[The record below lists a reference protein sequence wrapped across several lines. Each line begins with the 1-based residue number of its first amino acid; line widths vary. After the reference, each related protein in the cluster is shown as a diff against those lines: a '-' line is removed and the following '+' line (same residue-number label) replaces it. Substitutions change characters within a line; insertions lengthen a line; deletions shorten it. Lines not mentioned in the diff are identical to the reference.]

1 MKYRVSQNVK
11 YASVLLVSVLILS
24 GCATLDID
32 EAMGRTANSLEGFTQ
47 AELILKRTGSDN
59 EHADA
64 IVRDL
69 LETPLTQS
77 GAIQLALANSP
88 AFQSKLANNW
98 ASAAQS
104 AQSGRIANPMLALE
118 RMTIG
123 SETELT
129 ALLSFGLLDVF
140 TLPARQRRAQS
151 ELARA
156 QVTLTAD
163 VVSHITEVR
172 QSWVQ
177 AIAAEQRLEYAHQV
191 FDSAEASAELA
202 SRMQLAGN
210 FSRLDR
216 ARQQSFY
223 TDAATAL
230 TTSTHDA
237 LAAREALIRMLGLTA
252 PQIAKLQL
260 PERLP
265 ELPENPRSTQEVGRI
280 ATADRLDVR
289 LAEASL
295 NSAAQAQGLNTIFSY
310 TDIELG
316 ILRQRIED
324 DGERTYGGAYEV
336 EIGLPVFDWGGMKR
350 AAMNAQTLAAAN
362 TLESTLQDAAS
373 TLRENYSAYRT
384 AFDIARFYKIEVLP
398 LQEMIAEENVLR
410 YNGMLIGVFELLADS
425 RRQIGIVQSAINA
438 NEQFW
443 MSDAALQATLIGNP
457 TMASI
462 GAVGG
467 AVADAGAGH

>member
-1 MKYRVSQNVK
+1 MMRTVSQKLK
-11 YASVLLVSVLILS
+11 YASVLSVSTLVLS
-24 GCATLDID
+24 GCATIDID
-32 EAMGRTANSLEGFTQ
+32 AAMGRTVNSLEGFTD
-47 AELILKRTGSDN
+47 AELILKRTRTDN
-59 EHADA
+59 EHANAISAELLDA
-64 IVRDL
+64 
-69 LETPLTQS
+69 PLTQS

-88 AFQSKLANNW
+88 AFQAKLANNW
-98 ASAAQS
+98 AGAAQS

-123 SETELT
+123 SETEIT

-140 TLPARQRRAQS
+140 TLPARQRRAKS

-163 VVSHITEVR
+163 VVSHITDVR
-172 QSWVQ
+172 QSWVK
-177 AIAAEQRLEYAHQV
+177 AIAAEQRLQYAQQV
-191 FDSAEASAELA
+191 FDSSEASAELA
-202 SRMQLAGN
+202 SRMQQAGN

-223 TDAATAL
+223 IDAATAL
-230 TTSTHDA
+230 TIATHDA
-237 LAAREALIRMLGLTA
+237 LASREALIRMLGLSA
-252 PQIAKLQL
+252 LQIEKLQL

-265 ELPENPRSTQEVGRI
+265 RLPENPRTAGEVGHV
-280 ATADRLDVR
+280 ATADRLDIR

-295 NSAAQAQGLNTIFSY
+295 KSAAGAQGLNTIFTY

-316 ILRQRIED
+316 ILRQRIDD
-324 DGERTYGGAYEV
+324 DGERTNGSAYEI
-336 EIGLPVFDWGGMKR
+336 EIGLPVFDWGDMKR
-350 AAMNAQTLAAAN
+350 EAMNAQTLAAAN
-362 TLESTLQDAAS
+362 TLEATLRDAAS

-384 AFDIARFYKIEVLP
+384 AFDVARFYKTDVLP

-425 RRQIGIVQSAINA
+425 RRQIGIVESAINA
-438 NEQFW
+438 DEQFW
-443 MSDAALQATLIGNP
+443 MSDAALQATIIGNP

-467 AVADAGAGH
+467 AAADAGGGH

>member
-1 MKYRVSQNVK
+1 MMGALSQKLK
-11 YASVLLVSVLILS
+11 YAGVLSVSALVLS

-32 EAMGRTANSLEGFTQ
+32 EALGKSTTSLEGFSN
-47 AELILKRTGSDN
+47 AELILKRSRADN
-59 EHADA
+59 EHANA
-64 IVRDL
+64 IVESL
-69 LETPLTQS
+69 LDAPLTQT
-77 GAIQLALANSP
+77 GAIQVALANSP
-88 AFQSKLANNW
+88 SFQAKLANNW

-118 RMTIG
+118 RFEIG

-129 ALLSFGLLDVF
+129 ALLTFGLLDVF
-140 TLPARQRRAQS
+140 TLPARQRRAKS

-156 QVTLTAD
+156 QITLTAD
-163 VVSHITEVR
+163 VVSQITDVR
-172 QSWVQ
+172 QTWIK
-177 AIAAEQRLEYAHQV
+177 AITAEQRLEYAQQV

-202 SRMQLAGN
+202 KRMQEVGN

-230 TTSTHDA
+230 TTSTHDV
-237 LAAREALIRMLGLTA
+237 LAAREALIRILGLSA
-252 PQIAKLQL
+252 EQIERLQL
-260 PERLP
+260 PTRLP
-265 ELPENPRSTQEVGRI
+265 ELPEQPRSAEEVGRV
-280 ATADRLDVR
+280 ATADRLDIQ
-289 LAEASL
+289 LAAASL
-295 NSAAQAQGLNTIFSY
+295 KSAARAQGLNSIFSY
-310 TDIELG
+310 TDIELS
-316 ILRQRIED
+316 ILRQRIDE
-324 DGERTYGGAYEV
+324 DGERTTGDGYEI
-336 EIGLPVFDWGGMKR
+336 EIGLPIFDWGGMKR

-362 TLESTLQDAAS
+362 TLEATLGGAAS
-373 TLRENYSAYRT
+373 TLRESYSAYRT
-384 AFDIARFYKIEVLP
+384 AFDVARFYETEVLP

-425 RRQIGIVQSAINA
+425 RRQIGIVRSTIDA

-462 GAVGG
+462 GAVG
-467 AVADAGAGH
+467 AVADADPGH

>member
-1 MKYRVSQNVK
+1 MGVLSQKLKVL
-11 YASVLLVSVLILS
+11 SVISLSAFVLS

-32 EAMGRTANSLEGFTQ
+32 EALGRSTTSLEGFTD
-47 AELILKRTGSDN
+47 AELILKRTRTDN
-59 EHADA
+59 EHANA
-64 IVRDL
+64 IVDEL
-69 LETPLTQS
+69 LKAPLTQA
-77 GAIQLALANSP
+77 GAIQVALANSP
-88 AFQSKLANNW
+88 SFQAKLASNW

-118 RMTIG
+118 RMEIG

-129 ALLSFGLLDVF
+129 ALLGFGLLDVF
-140 TLPARQRRAQS
+140 TLPARQRRAKS

-163 VVSHITEVR
+163 VVSHITDVR
-172 QSWVQ
+172 QAWVK
-177 AIAAEQRLEYAHQV
+177 AIASEQRLDYAQQV
-191 FDSAEASAELA
+191 FESAEASAELA
-202 SRMQLAGN
+202 KRMQAVGN

-230 TTSTHDA
+230 TTTTHDV
-237 LAAREALIRMLGLTA
+237 LSARESLIRILGLSA
-252 PQIAKLQL
+252 EQIEQLQL

-265 ELPENPRSTQEVGRI
+265 ELPEEPRTTAEVGRV
-280 ATADRLDVR
+280 ATADRLDIQ

-295 NSAAQAQGLNTIFSY
+295 KSAVRAQGLNTAFSY

-316 ILRQRIED
+316 ILRQRIDE
-324 DGERTYGGAYEV
+324 DGERTTGDGYEI

-350 AAMNAQTLAAAN
+350 AAMNAQSLAAAN
-362 TLESTLQDAAS
+362 TLEATLRDAAS
-373 TLRENYSAYRT
+373 TLRESYSAYRT
-384 AFDIARFYKIEVLP
+384 AFDVARFYESEILP

-410 YNGMLIGVFELLADS
+410 YNGMLIGVFELLADA
-425 RRQIGIVQSAINA
+425 RRQVGIVQSAIDA

-443 MSDAALQATLIGNP
+443 MSDAALSATLIGNP
-457 TMASI
+457 TMASV
-462 GAVGG
+462 GAVG
-467 AVADAGAGH
+467 AVADADLGH

>member
-1 MKYRVSQNVK
+1 MMRNVSQKLK
-11 YASVLLVSVLILS
+11 YVSVLSVSALVLS
-24 GCATLDID
+24 SCATLDID
-32 EAMGRTANSLEGFTQ
+32 EAMGRTSSSLEGFTD
-47 AELILKRTGSDN
+47 AELILKRTRSDN

-64 IVRDL
+64 IVDEL
-69 LETPLTQS
+69 LNAPLTQS
-77 GAIQLALANSP
+77 GAIQVALANSP
-88 AFQSKLANNW
+88 AFQAKLANNW
-98 ASAAQS
+98 AGAAQS
-104 AQSGRIANPMLALE
+104 AQAGRIANPMLALE
-118 RMTIG
+118 RLEIG

-140 TLPARQRRAQS
+140 TLPARQRRAKS

-156 QVTLTAD
+156 QVSLTAD
-163 VVSHITEVR
+163 VVSHITDVR
-172 QSWVQ
+172 QSWVK
-177 AIAAEQRLEYAHQV
+177 AIATEERLQYAQQV

-202 SRMQLAGN
+202 EGMQLAGN

-216 ARQQSFY
+216 ARQQTFY
-223 TDAATAL
+223 TDAATAI
-230 TTSTHDA
+230 TTATHDV
-237 LAAREALIRMLGLTA
+237 LAAREALIRMLGLSA
-252 PQIAKLQL
+252 EQIERLQL

-265 ELPENPRSTQEVGRI
+265 GLPDTPRSTKEVGRV
-280 ATADRLDVR
+280 ATADRLDVQ

-295 NSAAQAQGLNTIFSY
+295 KSAARAQGLNTVFSY

-324 DGERTYGGAYEV
+324 DGERTTGDGYEISV
-336 EIGLPVFDWGGMKR
+336 GLPVFDWGGMKR
-350 AAMNAQTLAAAN
+350 AAMNAKTLAAAN
-362 TLESTLQDAAS
+362 ILEATLGGAAS
-373 TLRENYSAYRT
+373 TLRESYSAYRT
-384 AFDIARFYKIEVLP
+384 AFDVARFYQSEVLP

-425 RRQIGIVQSAINA
+425 RRQISIVQSAINA

-443 MSDAALQATLIGNP
+443 MSDAALKATLVGNP
-457 TMASI
+457 TMAAV